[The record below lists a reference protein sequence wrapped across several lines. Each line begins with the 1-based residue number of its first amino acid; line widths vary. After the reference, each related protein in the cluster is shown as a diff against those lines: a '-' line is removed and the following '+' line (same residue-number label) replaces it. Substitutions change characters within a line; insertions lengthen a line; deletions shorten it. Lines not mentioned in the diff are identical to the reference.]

1 VAEEITRQG
10 AEIRWSSPS
19 FSKGFSKRVFDV
31 FWSATGL
38 AVLSPLFLIV
48 SVMVKAPDGGPV
60 FHRAQRVGRGG
71 HLFMLLKFRSMIP
84 DADRHGGG
92 ITVYGDARVTRV
104 GRFLRR
110 FKLDEIPQLINVLKG
125 EMSLVGP
132 RPEDPR
138 YVALYTSDQRQV
150 LQVRP
155 GITSVASLQYKDEE
169 SLLRGSEWE
178 RVYVNEILPKK
189 LAMEID
195 YIPRQS
201 ILKDLMVILRTLGGV
216 LR

>member
-1 VAEEITRQG
+1 
-10 AEIRWSSPS
+10 
-19 FSKGFSKRVFDV
+19 
-31 FWSATGL
+31 
-38 AVLSPLFLIV
+38 VLSPLFVVV
-48 SVMVKAPDGGPV
+48 SLMVKAPDGGPV
-60 FHRAQRVGRGG
+60 FYRAQRVGRGG
-71 HLFMLLKFRSMIP
+71 RLFMLLKFRSMIP
-84 DADRHGGG
+84 DADRRGGG

-104 GRFLRR
+104 GKFLRR

-155 GITSVASLQYKDEE
+155 GITSIASLRYKDEE
-169 SLLRGSEWE
+169 SLLRGNEWE
-178 RVYVNEILPKK
+178 RVYVDEILPKK
-189 LAMEID
+189 LAMEND
-195 YIPRQS
+195 YILQQS
-201 ILKDLMVILRTLGGV
+201 VLKDLLVILRTLGGV